1 MTKNLVRRAS
11 TALSPLV
18 LLIASTAPAYA
29 KETPAKAA
37 PAAANPQGEAA
48 KAWGFA
54 ASDIPVDPNIV
65 FGVLPNGMKYALLKN
80 STPKDSVVI
89 HMRFDVGSFAEAE
102 DQRGLAHFLEHMA
115 FNGSTHVPEGEMIK
129 LLERKGLAFGAD
141 TNASTGFDEPI
152 YKLDLPNPSDDLTD
166 KTGRAS
172 WRDRVGQVG

>member
-11 TALSPLV
+11 TALSPFV
-18 LLIASTAPAYA
+18 LLIASTTPAYA

-89 HMRFDVGSFAEAE
+89 RMRFDRSE
-102 DQRGLAHFLEHMA
+102 EHTSELQSLMRI
-115 FNGSTHVPEGEMIK
+115 S
-129 LLERKGLAFGAD
+129 
-141 TNASTGFDEPI
+141 
-152 YKLDLPNPSDDLTD
+152 
-166 KTGRAS
+166 
-172 WRDRVGQVG
+172 

>member
-11 TALSPLV
+11 TALSPFV
-18 LLIASTAPAYA
+18 LLIASTTPAYA

-89 HMRFDVGSFAEAE
+89 
-102 DQRGLAHFLEHMA
+102 
-115 FNGSTHVPEGEMIK
+115 
-129 LLERKGLAFGAD
+129 RK
-141 TNASTGFDEPI
+141 I
-152 YKLDLPNPSDDLTD
+152 
-166 KTGRAS
+166 GRAS
-172 WRDRVGQVG
+172 CRERVCQYV